1 MILIIKTICVLYF
14 ENSFFIKNL
23 LKFITND
30 RINHVLKY
38 LSLNLKFQEMLLFT
52 KNSITLLLYFFN
64 IFLFKIYIF
73 HLKGNL
79 KKI

>member
-38 LSLNLKFQEMLLFT
+38 FKLK
-52 KNSITLLLYFFN
+52 
-64 IFLFKIYIF
+64 
-73 HLKGNL
+73 LKVSRDVIIH
-79 KKI
+79 KK

>member
-23 LKFITND
+23 LRFIND

-38 LSLNLKFQEMLLFT
+38 FKLK
-52 KNSITLLLYFFN
+52 
-64 IFLFKIYIF
+64 
-73 HLKGNL
+73 LKVSRDVIIH
-79 KKI
+79 KK